1 MKVLHVIPNLF
12 KGGAQRLVIDIC
24 NELSKYNRIDCKLLV
39 LSNAK
44 NEFLHISESIDITYV
59 SVEFSLSI
67 LSKNK
72 VNISPYEVFIDEFQP
87 DIIHSHL
94 YFSELICHEK
104 PRKNITYI
112 THFHNNIRQ
121 LSNFKFMSF
130 YSKKAIS
137 DYYEKKRLL
146 FKYKKSKKLF
156 ITISENSNQYAKN
169 VLTKKLSNKI
179 KKLENAI
186 LHYSFVPIKK
196 KKTTKT
202 ISLVSIGNLLKNK
215 NQIFL
220 LYVLKNLIS
229 KGYNTSL
236 TLVGEGSCR
245 DEIIN
250 KAHSLSVEK
259 NLNMVGA
266 VNYVQKYLWESNFYV
281 HSAISEAF
289 GLVLIESMASR
300 TPVISYNGGGNKD
313 VIKNNE
319 TGILINE
326 LDPKKFANAII
337 TLFEDNKLYD
347 EIVEKAFSFSKKY
360 DIKKYVVE
368 LIKIYKK

>member
-24 NELSKYNRIDCKLLV
+24 NELSKHNRIDCKLLV
-39 LSNAK
+39 LSNVK
-44 NEFLHISESIDITYV
+44 NEFLHLSESIDITYV

-67 LSKNK
+67 FSKNK
-72 VNISPYEVFIDEFQP
+72 LRISPYEVFIDEFQP

-112 THFHNNIRQ
+112 THFHNNIGQ
-121 LSNFKFMSF
+121 LSNFKFMSLF
-130 YSKKAIS
+130 SKKAIS

-186 LHYSFVPIKK
+186 LHYSFVPIQEKT
-196 KKTTKT
+196 TTKT

-220 LYVLKNLIS
+220 LYVLRNLIS

-266 VNYVQKYLWESNFYV
+266 VNHVQKYLWESNFYV